1 MNLVVDVGNTR
12 TKLAVINNSKVVKLW
27 NLETAGVEDL
37 DKILSEYRISKAIIS
52 SVRDYQQELANHLSK
67 SVHSLWMDS
76 SLKLPFTNRYRT
88 PATLGNDRKALV
100 SAAVAEFSGQNVL
113 IISMGTAITY
123 DFVNQKCEYL
133 GGAISPGRHLRFKA
147 LHTFTDQLP
156 LINRSDQKDFIG
168 GDTNASIAAGVLHG
182 IRGETEYFIS
192 QYQQYAENLTIILS
206 GGDAKYFDKNLKNN
220 IFARPNLSLVGLNEI
235 LEFND

>member
-12 TKLAVINNSKVVKLW
+12 TKLAVINNSQVVKLW
-27 NLETAGVEDL
+27 NIATAGVEDL
-37 DKILSEYRISKAIIS
+37 DKIMSEYTIRRAIIS
-52 SVRDYQQELANHLSK
+52 SVRDHQQELATHLSK
-67 SVHSLWMDS
+67 SVDSLWMDA
-76 SLKLPFTNRYRT
+76 SLKLPFKNRYRSA
-88 PATLGNDRKALV
+88 ATLGNDRKALV
-100 SAAVAEFSGQNVL
+100 SAAVAEFPGQNTL
-113 IISMGTAITY
+113 IISIGTAITY
-123 DFVNQKCEYL
+123 DFINHQCEYL

-182 IRGETEYFIS
+182 IRGETDFFIR
-192 QYQQYAENLTIILS
+192 QYQEYAEGLMVILT